1 MMILDKIIEATQA
14 RIINDKELISMKE
27 LVAAAETAP
36 YRPSFE
42 LAISRDTINFICE
55 VKKASPS
62 KGVIAEDFDYKQIAL
77 DYEIAGASAI
87 SVLTEPDFFL
97 GSSLYLEE
105 ISEVVRLPL
114 LKKDFI
120 IDPYQI
126 YQAKANGAS
135 AILLICNI
143 LETEQLREYFNIAT
157 SIGLDSLVE
166 AHDAEEIE
174 KALNIGA
181 NIIGVNNRN
190 LETFEV
196 DINTSI
202 ELRKLVPDDKIFVAE
217 SGIQTREDIELLE
230 NAKVNAVLI
239 GETLMKEANKFDILR
254 NLKGI

>member
-1 MMILDKIIEATQA
+1 MILDKIIEATQA

-27 LVAAAETAP
+27 LRAAVETAP

-42 LAISRDTINFICE
+42 LAISRDKINFICE

-97 GSSLYLEE
+97 GSSQYLEE
-105 ISEVVRLPL
+105 ISEVVRLPI

-196 DINTSI
+196 DINTSV
-202 ELRKLVPDDKIFVAE
+202 ELRKLVPNDKIFVAE
-217 SGIQTREDIELLE
+217 SGIQTREDIEFLE

-254 NLKGI
+254 NLQGI